1 MLQERYNNINSDKI
15 NNIILNFKKLVT
27 KKLYNTWN
35 VLLYHE

>member
-1 MLQERYNNINSDKI
+1 MLQERYNNINSDNI
-15 NNIILNFKKLVT
+15 NIILNFKKLVT